1 MFLEHNL
8 AKIAIKY
15 NVRKFILISSDKAVR
30 PMNVMGAT
38 KRISEIF
45 VNHYQKEQKITK
57 FSIVRFGN
65 VVSSSGSVIPLFKK
79 QIFNGGPVTVT
90 DKKITRFFMTKTE
103 ASQLV
108 IQAGSLSK
116 GGEVFVLDMGK
127 INKNI

>member
-1 MFLEHNL
+1 
-8 AKIAIKY
+8 
-15 NVRKFILISSDKAVR
+15 
-30 PMNVMGAT
+30 MNIMGAT
-38 KRISEIF
+38 KRMSEIIC
-45 VNHYQKEQKITK
+45 QSLSKEQKITK

-79 QIFNGGPVTVT
+79 QILQGGPVTVT

-116 GGEVFVLDMGK
+116 GGEVLFLTWE
-127 INKNI
+127 NQ